1 MKVMSNKYAIWSIVL
16 TGLIA
21 ISNLTLFASEAL
33 EHGESAKAI
42 AGDPYYLTTCP
53 VSGQKL
59 GEMGK
64 PVLYNHDGREIRFCC
79 AGCVAQF
86 KKDPQKFISK
96 LDEAMI
102 KDQLPFYP
110 LETCLV
116 TKQKLT
122 SMGKPVDVI
131 YKNRLVRFCCN
142 NCVAQFEKDPDEYI
156 RQLNAA
162 VIQQQKEDYPLANC
176 MASGEKLGGSMGDP
190 IDIVIANRLIRLCC
204 PSCQKMLQENPS
216 EYLSKLEAPHGE
228 HEKIEDNQSD
238 HSEHQH

>member
-1 MKVMSNKYAIWSIVL
+1 
-16 TGLIA
+16 
-21 ISNLTLFASEAL
+21 
-33 EHGESAKAI
+33 
-42 AGDPYYLTTCP
+42 
-53 VSGQKL
+53 
-59 GEMGK
+59 
-64 PVLYNHDGREIRFCC
+64 
-79 AGCVAQF
+79 
-86 KKDPQKFISK
+86 
-96 LDEAMI
+96 MI

-122 SMGKPVDVI
+122 AMGKPVDVI

-162 VIQQQKEDYPLANC
+162 VIQQQKDDYPLENC
-176 MASGEKLGGSMGDP
+176 PASGEKLGGSMGDP
-190 IDIVIANRLIRLCC
+190 IDIVIANRLVRLCC

-216 EYLSKLEAPHGE
+216 EYLSKLDAPHVG
-228 HEKIEDNQSD
+228 HEKIEHNQSG